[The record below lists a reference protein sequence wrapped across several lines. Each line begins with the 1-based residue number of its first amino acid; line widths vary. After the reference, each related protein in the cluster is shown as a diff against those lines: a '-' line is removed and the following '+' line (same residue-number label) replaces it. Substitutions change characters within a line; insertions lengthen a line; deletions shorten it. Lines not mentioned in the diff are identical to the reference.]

1 MRKESK
7 RWKESQKLRAINVII
22 AAYEFID
29 AKPEE
34 VLDIIKVI
42 LDQTSSDVV
51 SNVVS
56 NVVSKAISDV
66 KIDDVE
72 FVDASVG
79 SSWIDRFEYNH
90 GSKKLTVVTQDDRVY
105 TYIGVP
111 VDLWNDLIVNT
122 NTGDSA
128 GMFYNE
134 WIKGKY
140 ELA

>member
-1 MRKESK
+1 MGLKVVIQKQLMEGLRINLLNQESK
-7 RWKESQKLRAINVII
+7 M
-22 AAYEFID
+22 
-29 AKPEE
+29 
-34 VLDIIKVI
+34 KVEK
-42 LDQTSSDVV
+42 T
-51 SNVVS
+51 
-56 NVVSKAISDV
+56 ISEDGYITI